1 MSLPVVAIV
10 LGLKPLALREGRRK
24 WISSPIVIASSRSA
38 SVHSETQS
46 LRGGGAGGEETGRE
60 GERTERGRERGE
72 KGKKRIPILRRQR
85 QTGLCESRGQ
95 HTVNTVRHPVS
106 INKSKP

>member
-46 LRGGGAGGEETGRE
+46 LRGRGGRGGGDRKGGRE
-60 GERTERGRERGE
+60 NGERKGERR
-72 KGKKRIPILRRQR
+72 KGKEKNP
-85 QTGLCESRGQ
+85 
-95 HTVNTVRHPVS
+95 NT
-106 INKSKP
+106 